1 MLPIFFLFIAS
12 LFFVG
17 ILNQTKAM
25 MSGRRGAS
33 LIQPMRDIWRLLK
46 KSTVYS
52 TSTSFIFKLA
62 PSVYFATIVC
72 AMLMLP
78 LGGYS
83 GLLSFEGD
91 FILFAYM
98 LALGKFFAIIGA
110 LDTGSSF
117 EGMGANRE
125 ALYSMLAEPAFF
137 VLIGSFAMLTGYTS
151 FAAIYANVHFGAYES
166 YLLAAIATYLL
177 VQIAMVENSR
187 MPYDDPKTHL
197 ELTMIHEVMVLDNSG
212 FDLGMILY
220 GNSLKFVLYGTLIAN
235 FFIPQ
240 SMELATTAGVFLA
253 VQGLVA
259 ILAGLLESFQA
270 RNRIKTNPQSVF
282 VLTSLALLIFF
293 GVLII
298 MNKFSL

>member
-253 VQGLVA
+253 VQGLFA